1 MKEKL
6 TVLIPTYNCE
16 DIIEDCLESIKDI
29 ADEILIVDSFST
41 DKTLDVITR
50 NTRNGAQKTRTG
62 ATDFGGKVKIIQRKY
77 GYSASQKNWAIPQ
90 AKNNWILLIDSDE
103 RLTPRLR
110 SEIKSILKKQSI
122 LKKVSGFEIARR
134 HYFLG
139 KWLRFGGRY
148 PLYNVRLFKKTCRYE
163 DRNVHA
169 HILLPKHEMRKL
181 KNDIIHESDRNLE
194 QILEKLNRYSTYQ
207 ARYMTKIVNRGIKVD
222 WKEFFTN
229 YLAFKAV
236 VKDVWFF
243 IPFSPLWRF
252 LYMYCLQL
260 GFLDGREGLLI
271 AVLYGFEDFVSKNKY
286 KKYRTNQ
293 HECRTD
299 AHESRIR
306 RHDLSLNPSP
316 RLGLARQAI
325 QEEGSYSA
333 KLG

>member
-1 MKEKL
+1 MREKL

-16 DIIEDCLESIKDI
+16 DIIKECLLSVKDI

-41 DKTLDVITR
+41 DKTL
-50 NTRNGAQKTRTG
+50 NTCKHFNMQTCKQTTNN
-62 ATDFGGKVKIIQRKY
+62 KIKIIQRKY

-90 AKNNWILLIDSDE
+90 AENNWVLLIDSDE
-103 RLTPRLR
+103 RLTPKLR
-110 SEIKSILKKQSI
+110 SEIKSILNKQSL

-148 PLYNVRLFKKTCRYE
+148 PLYNVRLFKKTCCYE

-194 QILEKLNRYSTYQ
+194 QILEKINRYSTYQ
-207 ARYMTKIVNRGIKVD
+207 VRYMTKIASRGIKVD

-252 LYMYCLQL
+252 LYMYCAQF

-316 RLGLARQAI
+316 I

>member
-16 DIIEDCLESIKDI
+16 DIIKDCLLSIKDI
-29 ADEILIVDSFST
+29 ADEILIVDSFSS
-41 DKTLDVITR
+41 DGTLNICKKFK
-50 NTRNGAQKTRTG
+50 A
-62 ATDFGGKVKIIQRKY
+62 KVIQRKY
-77 GYSASQKNWAIPQ
+77 RYSASQKNWAIPQ
-90 AKNNWILLIDSDE
+90 AKNDWILLIDSDE
-103 RLTPRLR
+103 RLTPKLR
-110 SEIKSILKKQSI
+110 SEIKSTLKKPSV
-122 LKKVSGFEIARR
+122 LKKIFGFEIARQ

-148 PLYNVRLFKKTCRYE
+148 PLYNVRLFKKTCRYK

-181 KNDIIHESDRNLE
+181 KNDIIHESDRTLE
-194 QILEKLNRYSTYQ
+194 QILEKINRYSTYQ
-207 ARYMTKIVNRGIKVD
+207 ARYMTKVASRGIKVD

-236 VKDVWFF
+236 VKDIWFF

-252 LYMYCLQL
+252 LYMYFMKF

-286 KKYRTNQ
+286 GQMKKRS
-293 HECRTD
+293 HEFGLLL
-299 AHESRIR
+299 RIR
-306 RHDLSLNPSP
+306 IMLE
-316 RLGLARQAI
+316 RLFNNGLIRMRN
-325 QEEGSYSA
+325 GSIRITDHILI
-333 KLG
+333 K